1 MNKKQHTKYIHEGSY
16 VAEVDIDLIENEENW
31 APYISIEDSFKLD
44 DIRNA
49 LKKGDIKK
57 ASQLGR
63 IFKLTPV
70 DV

>member
-1 MNKKQHTKYIHEGSY
+1 MTKNPHTKYIHEGSY
-16 VAEVDIDLIENEENW
+16 AAKVDVDLIENEEGW
-31 APYISIEDSFKLD
+31 APYISVEDSFKLD

-49 LKKGDIKK
+49 LKKGDIQK

-63 IFKLTPV
+63 IFKLTPI